1 MFGLRCVPFKTS
13 HNLRCECFKRAHF
26 GKYISF
32 NFDFGSGPFLATG
45 LSPILS
51 FAFINVD
58 PNYWLGSIIQYLACT
73 EFRRLKRLHPIY
85 LVSMK
90 TCRLCACFCS
100 INLYHSLCGSLIVYF
115 YLCWIALVLPTD
127 SDIHILNFTLANR
140 LANANYSFFSFMY
153 FPNAICCL
161 HFAFLLITIR
171 NMILRLL
178 RWLKPRFVSVDFV
191 RIKHWPFTFCVYI
204 DPTVLNQFALCL
216 VHDVV
221 WNATQSIW
229 SDYSIDNAF
238 CLWTTIDYSMVISF
252 PASW

>member
-140 LANANYSFFSFMY
+140 LANANYSFFHSCIFQMQ
-153 FPNAICCL
+153 FVVCTL
-161 HFAFLLITIR
+161 HFS
-171 NMILRLL
+171 
-178 RWLKPRFVSVDFV
+178 WSQFVTWSFA
-191 RIKHWPFTFCVYI
+191 FCVGSSH
-204 DPTVLNQFALCL
+204 DLCL
-216 VHDVV
+216 LTLFV
-221 WNATQSIW
+221 
-229 SDYSIDNAF
+229 
-238 CLWTTIDYSMVISF
+238 
-252 PASW
+252 